1 MIKSSVIVMCLL
13 EWMGVIWGI
22 WKTLAYS
29 HNPTTRILYISL
41 IEFILNSMFKL
52 LFRLFKTGLGNTFNK
67 KIKPLEILNSNY
79 LIFPGCIIYLTDNL
93 VFNKTIQTAYYY
105 WINRVP
111 NSKSGVIPFLLVRK
125 LFPLNIRYS
134 YLKHALFARHSSSSH
149 VPFHSLC
156 LVCCLFL

>member
-52 LFRLFKTGLGNTFNK
+52 LFRLFKTGLGKTLLIK
-67 KIKPLEILNSNY
+67 KKNETTRNFKFK
-79 LIFPGCIIYLTDNL
+79 LIFPGCINL
-93 VFNKTIQTAYYY
+93 
-105 WINRVP
+105 P
-111 NSKSGVIPFLLVRK
+111 NG
-125 LFPLNIRYS
+125 
-134 YLKHALFARHSSSSH
+134 
-149 VPFHSLC
+149 
-156 LVCCLFL
+156 